1 MVKIGESTILA
12 LRYASAFAGLGDTLS
27 YLQSTMIVQGEL
39 EYVSWSGG
47 WVQQGGVG
55 GAGKIG
61 LFSSNCNQRFT

>member
-1 MVKIGESTILA
+1 LVKIGESTILA

-47 WVQQGGVG
+47 WVQ
-55 GAGKIG
+55 
-61 LFSSNCNQRFT
+61 